1 MAEKL
6 TAKKR
11 KEDLNRLFAEYNRR
25 LGMLYGSYVR
35 KLLALG
41 YSEDVLE
48 SDALFNFDN
57 FPLLK
62 ARLEDI
68 FNDYF
73 QNSMLCYKSGITSGV
88 SLAYAHDNDAIG
100 QFSVLTDKALE
111 TARKTAAATFIANR
125 LNSKIGLNLAQSV
138 WNYCQQTKAEFE
150 MAMSNVIADGLGKGE
165 SAEEVGRRI
174 RQYLNNPDM
183 MYRRYHTVK
192 VLKNGQKKDIVTWRR
207 KRIIDGRVRFVEE
220 PLEHVG
226 LGVYRSAR
234 KNALRVARTEINA
247 AYHTAR
253 NERWANE
260 PFVIGQHI
268 HVSPQHDPEEDADIC
283 DELEGYY
290 PKGFVWNGWHP
301 QCYAEGTQ
309 VLTTK
314 GWKEF
319 KDVTTQ
325 DIVYS
330 LNPQTR
336 EIEETSIVGVQKYPY
351 NGELIHFFNRSLEC
365 LVTPEHQMVYISKSG
380 AHEIKKC
387 NATEYKPSMG
397 AFYRSAVNTAK
408 DRTNIMFGDKNIPF
422 DVYCEFMGY
431 YLADGSMQ
439 HDYGIVLSQEK
450 GQPAWKR
457 MQTCIKKM
465 GFTPHVYKSTIV
477 LYHRAFGQEL
487 LKYGTAHYKYIPQEI
502 LNASKRQ
509 IQIFLDAYI
518 VCDGHIKK
526 PRPFMGNR
534 GHVCTPNHGERMYFT
549 SSPQMAAEIG
559 LLLLKVGHRPSY
571 RIMSPKNTV
580 KKDGTVIKQ
589 RYDCYRISECD
600 SATATVFNKEKVE
613 YIGFVYDVTLENN
626 HIMYIQKDGKC
637 FWGSNCMCT
646 SDPVMISG
654 EERKDFYKRL
664 FKGED
669 MSNYVS
675 PNRIKDMP
683 DQYKRY
689 IEDNADKIVDAYKR
703 DKLAW
708 HLASNKSYWI
718 KYLNA
723 TQRKQMGA
731 DAMSRR
737 EAIQEIAKA
746 RHAKR
751 DAESIKRRAEQRQ
764 RRLATERAYVHY
776 GESVLRYMNG
786 IKDVD
791 TSALKTALEARDYV
805 NIYEEAKAL
814 KEQGKK
820 ILSLSRLENPI
831 LVARNYSMSEAIA
844 INKAIEARLAR
855 ESVELLP
862 RKRFLESEIK
872 WVEEHKK
879 YDTWKVAQDAY
890 KKELRIV
897 ERKIDIKA
905 VADSVSDAL
914 AYATLS
920 KSRKIKELASE
931 INHIL
936 TRRNVDLDLAKSKAQ
951 EINRKYQQ
959 LLKNKLKSPK
969 LLKETA
975 VNHETIEDLK
985 KRLGTKFPKTLE
997 YLEDAI
1003 SEYEKNSRYYGVTAK
1018 THKNEIELL
1027 MQKVFSEH
1035 DLGMNIKDSILEKVL
1050 NSKFMNTFE
1059 TGSSGG
1065 YLGST
1070 STTGKIS
1077 PTHSRL
1083 SAAHKMFGLPRKDL
1097 AVQQLDRKEYEKYGN
1112 LLDHNILRSMQNN
1125 TARSYGNV
1133 EVRFKKDKVV
1143 ATWTAGDSLGVR
1155 YQPSLVSDPKA
1166 CSFDDFYN
1174 TPTSI
1179 DIQTTNLV
1187 EFKKE
1192 HISSYLELQYHGQL
1206 TIDCI
1211 ESITYPYDILDGSH
1225 DKILKIA
1232 KEFKKKGAS
1241 IYYIKGNALFEL

>member
-1 MAEKL
+1 MAKKL
-6 TAKKR
+6 TSKQKK
-11 KEDLNRLFAEYNRR
+11 EQLNQLFAAYNRR
-25 LGMLYGSYVR
+25 LGMLYSSYIKR
-35 KLLALG
+35 LASLDYG
-41 YSEDVLE
+41 VDVLE
-48 SDALFNFDN
+48 NDVLFNFDN
-57 FPLLK
+57 FPTLRK
-62 ARLEDI
+62 RLDDI
-68 FNDYF
+68 FNDYYA
-73 QNSMLCYKSGITSGV
+73 NSMLCYKNGMTDGV
-88 SLAYAHDNDAIG
+88 TLAYSHDNADFDGYSIM
-100 QFSVLTDKALE
+100 SNKALSA
-111 TARKTAAATFIANR
+111 ARKTAAEAFIASR
-125 LNSKIGLNLAQSV
+125 LQSSKGLNLAQRI
-138 WNYCQQTKAEFE
+138 WNYCQQTKSEFE
-150 MAMSNVIADGLGKGE
+150 VAMSNVIADGLSKGT
-165 SAEEVGRRI
+165 SAEDIGRQI
-174 RQYLNNPDM
+174 RQYLKEPDM
-183 MYRRYHTVK
+183 MYRRYHTVQR
-192 VLKNGQKKDIVTWRR
+192 LANGQKKDVVTWRR

-220 PLEHVG
+220 PLEKVG
-226 LGVYRSAR
+226 QGVYRSSR
-234 KNALRVARTEINA
+234 MNALRVARTEINA

-268 HVSPQHDPEEDADIC
+268 HVSPQHDPDEDADIC

-301 QCYAEGTQ
+301 QCYAKGTQ

-465 GFTPHVYKSTIV
+465 GFTPHVYKSAIV

-509 IQIFLDAYI
+509 IQIFLDAFI

-534 GHVCTPNHGERMYFT
+534 GHVCTPNHGERIYFT

-654 EERKDFYKRL
+654 EERKQLYKRML
-664 FKGED
+664 NGED
-669 MSNYVS
+669 MSGYVS
-675 PNRIKDMP
+675 PNSIKDVP

-689 IEDNADKIVDAYKR
+689 IEANGDKIVDAFKR
-703 DKLAW
+703 GKLAW
-708 HLASNKSYWI
+708 HLANNKSYWL
-718 KYLNA
+718 KYLDA
-723 TQRKQMGA
+723 AQRKQMGVKTI
-731 DAMSRR
+731 SRR

-751 DAESIKRRAEQRQ
+751 DAAKIQQNWKKRRMAIY
-764 RRLATERAYVHY
+764 TERINNNLKGIQLEGALLDRYYEVVKALASPKTWDVANVENLYKRFVQEVNTHNIRTTRMAFEAYYKEHKKNIKQS
-776 GESVLRYMNG
+776 SVLTNLCKRLKKAVDPNEVVSLYAELRHKSLVYTRYQLRQTGLVKGLAFDGDVNDYVVSKARAYTTPKGKIVNIRDYISDFVKYTDKNG
-786 IKDVD
+786 ISYYYEVFTD
-791 TSALKTALEARDYV
+791 ALNANFNA
-805 NIYEEAKAL
+805 
-814 KEQGKK
+814 
-820 ILSLSRLENPI
+820 SR
-831 LVARNYSMSEAIA
+831 AS
-844 INKAIEARLAR
+844 
-855 ESVELLP
+855 
-862 RKRFLESEIK
+862 RFLETCPSFIQDNLK
-872 WVEEHKK
+872 GIMSCNNSHPLDDYFKK
-879 YDTWKVAQDAY
+879 AY
-890 KKELRIV
+890 KNFSGGYMYSSDPVTVHSYQGWTYFKESICHEVGHHIDKKLQNVSSMTKWMQAQKADGNFYRAYSKQAPCEDFADTVSQYVINK
-897 ERKIDIKA
+897 EKCRKQFPHRT
-905 VADSVSDAL
+905 AL
-914 AYATLS
+914 LEKLLATLS
-920 KSRKIKELASE
+920 
-931 INHIL
+931 N
-936 TRRNVDLDLAKSKAQ
+936 
-951 EINRKYQQ
+951 
-959 LLKNKLKSPK
+959 
-969 LLKETA
+969 
-975 VNHETIEDLK
+975 
-985 KRLGTKFPKTLE
+985 
-997 YLEDAI
+997 
-1003 SEYEKNSRYYGVTAK
+1003 
-1018 THKNEIELL
+1018 
-1027 MQKVFSEH
+1027 
-1035 DLGMNIKDSILEKVL
+1035 
-1050 NSKFMNTFE
+1050 
-1059 TGSSGG
+1059 
-1065 YLGST
+1065 
-1070 STTGKIS
+1070 
-1077 PTHSRL
+1077 
-1083 SAAHKMFGLPRKDL
+1083 
-1097 AVQQLDRKEYEKYGN
+1097 
-1112 LLDHNILRSMQNN
+1112 
-1125 TARSYGNV
+1125 
-1133 EVRFKKDKVV
+1133 
-1143 ATWTAGDSLGVR
+1143 
-1155 YQPSLVSDPKA
+1155 
-1166 CSFDDFYN
+1166 
-1174 TPTSI
+1174 
-1179 DIQTTNLV
+1179 
-1187 EFKKE
+1187 
-1192 HISSYLELQYHGQL
+1192 
-1206 TIDCI
+1206 
-1211 ESITYPYDILDGSH
+1211 
-1225 DKILKIA
+1225 
-1232 KEFKKKGAS
+1232 
-1241 IYYIKGNALFEL
+1241 

>member
-11 KEDLNRLFAEYNRR
+11 KEDLNKLFAEYNRR
-25 LGMLYGSYVR
+25 LGMLYSGYVK

-57 FPLLK
+57 FPVLK
-62 ARLEDI
+62 ARLNEI

-88 SLAYAHDNDAIG
+88 SLAYSHDNDALG

-125 LNSKIGLNLAQSV
+125 LNAKNGLNLAQSV

-150 MAMSNVIADGLGKGE
+150 MAMSNVIADGLEKGT

-192 VLKNGQKKDIVTWRR
+192 VLKNGQKKDVVTWRR

-226 LGVYRSAR
+226 QGVYRSAR

-247 AYHTAR
+247 AYHKAR
-253 NERWANE
+253 NGRWANE

-268 HVSPQHDPEEDADIC
+268 HISPQHDPDEDADIC

-290 PKGFVWNGWHP
+290 PKDFDWDGWHP
-301 QCYAEGTQ
+301 Q
-309 VLTTK
+309 
-314 GWKEF
+314 
-319 KDVTTQ
+319 
-325 DIVYS
+325 
-330 LNPQTR
+330 
-336 EIEETSIVGVQKYPY
+336 
-351 NGELIHFFNRSLEC
+351 
-365 LVTPEHQMVYISKSG
+365 
-380 AHEIKKC
+380 
-387 NATEYKPSMG
+387 
-397 AFYRSAVNTAK
+397 
-408 DRTNIMFGDKNIPF
+408 
-422 DVYCEFMGY
+422 
-431 YLADGSMQ
+431 
-439 HDYGIVLSQEK
+439 
-450 GQPAWKR
+450 
-457 MQTCIKKM
+457 
-465 GFTPHVYKSTIV
+465 
-477 LYHRAFGQEL
+477 
-487 LKYGTAHYKYIPQEI
+487 
-502 LNASKRQ
+502 
-509 IQIFLDAYI
+509 
-518 VCDGHIKK
+518 
-526 PRPFMGNR
+526 
-534 GHVCTPNHGERMYFT
+534 
-549 SSPQMAAEIG
+549 
-559 LLLLKVGHRPSY
+559 
-571 RIMSPKNTV
+571 
-580 KKDGTVIKQ
+580 
-589 RYDCYRISECD
+589 
-600 SATATVFNKEKVE
+600 
-613 YIGFVYDVTLENN
+613 
-626 HIMYIQKDGKC
+626 
-637 FWGSNCMCT
+637 CMCT

-654 EERKDFYKRL
+654 EERKQFYKRML
-664 FKGED
+664 NGEN
-669 MSNYVS
+669 MSGYVS
-675 PNRIKDMP
+675 PNSIKDVP

-689 IEDNADKIVDAYKR
+689 IEANGDKIVDAFKR
-703 DKLAW
+703 GKLAW
-708 HLASNKSYWI
+708 HLANNKSYWL
-718 KYLNA
+718 KYLDA
-723 TQRKQMGA
+723 AQRKQMGVKTI
-731 DAMSRR
+731 SRR

-751 DAESIKRRAEQRQ
+751 DVEAIKRKVEQRQ
-764 RRLATERAYVHY
+764 KRLATERAYAYY
-776 GESVLRYMNG
+776 GKSIMRYMDG

-791 TSALKTALEARDYV
+791 TSALKVALDAKDYA
-805 NIYEEAKAL
+805 NIYKEAEAL

-820 ILSLSRLENPI
+820 ILSLSRLDNPI
-831 LVARNYSMSEAIA
+831 RVARNYSMSEAIA
-844 INKAIEARLAR
+844 VNSAVEARLAR
-855 ESVELLP
+855 ESAELLP
-862 RKRFLESEIK
+862 RKRFLESEIR

-879 YDTWKVAQDAY
+879 YNTWKVAQDAY

-897 ERKIDIKA
+897 EKKIEIKD
-905 VADSVSDAL
+905 VADSVSSAL
-914 AYATLS
+914 AYASLS

-931 INHIL
+931 MNRIL
-936 TRRNVDLDLAKSKAQ
+936 TQKNVDLALARSKAQ

-959 LLKNKLKSPK
+959 LLKNKTKSPK
-969 LLKETA
+969 VLKETA
-975 VNHETIEDLK
+975 VNHETIKDLK

-997 YLEDAI
+997 HLEDAI
-1003 SEYEKNSRYYGVTAK
+1003 SEYEKNSRFYGAAAK
-1018 THKNEIELL
+1018 THKNEIEIL
-1027 MQKVFSEH
+1027 MQQVFNEH

-1059 TGSSGG
+1059 TGLSGG

-1083 SAAHKMFGLPRKDL
+1083 EAAHKLFGLPQRDL
-1097 AVQQLDRKEYEKYGN
+1097 LTQQLARTEYEKYGN

-1166 CSFDDFYN
+1166 CSYDDFYN
-1174 TPTSI
+1174 TPTSSN
-1179 DIQTTNLV
+1179 IQTANLV
-1187 EFKKE
+1187 EFKKK
-1192 HISSYLELQYHGQL
+1192 HISTYLELQYHGQL
-1206 TIDCI
+1206 TVDCI

-1225 DKILKIA
+1225 DNFLKVA

-1241 IYYIKGNALFEL
+1241 IYYIKGNALYKL